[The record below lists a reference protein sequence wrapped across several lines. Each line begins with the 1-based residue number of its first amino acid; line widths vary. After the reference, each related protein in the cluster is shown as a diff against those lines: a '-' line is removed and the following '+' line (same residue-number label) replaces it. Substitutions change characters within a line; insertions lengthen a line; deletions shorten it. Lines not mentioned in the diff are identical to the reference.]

1 MTIEE
6 IKGMLSEKTQL
17 DSQFINVRQGKK
29 VVRAELSGV
38 TLNTETKKAELTY
51 SLPEPERRPRNPKPE
66 PKSAKK

>member
-29 VVRAELSGV
+29 VIRAELAGV

-51 SLPEPERRPRNPKPE
+51 ALSDVERTPRVQKPE
-66 PKSAKK
+66 VKSAKK